1 MITPTQKIW
10 RYISVFV
17 FTFVFAYSAAF
28 GQISVTATAGTTGP
42 TVYTTLGAA
51 FTAINAGTHQG
62 VINISVT
69 ANTTETAMC
78 QLNASGTGSASYS
91 SVLIKPSIGAT
102 PVISGAVANFPV
114 IALLGSSITI
124 DGSNTVGGTTR
135 NLTVK
140 NTSTTNPNVVGIFS
154 SGTAPA
160 HDITVANCILQNGSV
175 TSTYAWAVVFD
186 DVANVGLGG
195 YFNNVNVQNNSIRK
209 TSYGITVVGVA
220 GSGTGSNVNITGND
234 LNSTGAN
241 TIDQV
246 GIYTQDVNL
255 NGGGISSNNIG
266 NFSSSSAGQKS
277 AIWLATNTSNV
288 TVASNNISGVNAT
301 DDFITTTFAL
311 GILVTPGVT
320 TSNITV
326 SGNTIAGVS
335 SDGTGASSGIYI
347 GGATGGVS
355 LNSNNISNIKNT
367 NTLGYG
373 SNGIRLTSTLTSAA
387 ITVYNNFIFD
397 VASYGYTPFIGSIVL
412 DDDGYGIAAASGGGY
427 GIYHNTV
434 DLTTDQTTGITAAMF
449 INGVTTAASMDIRDN
464 IFANNQTSNTR
475 YSIYCVNANTIFS
488 NINYNDYYSAGT
500 LGRIGGTNR
509 TTLAQIQTGFGGNLN
524 SITPYNPAFTS
535 TTDLHLTTAA
545 ANNVLAA
552 GTPISS
558 PSITTD
564 IDGNGRSTTAPT
576 IGADEIVSNNITY
589 TALTNTCSNGDVAL
603 NGVTITSGVG
613 VPTTGTTVPQIY
625 FKKGV
630 AGTWYHASG
639 TLASGTGTSGTWNFT
654 ITAATMGGVVGG
666 DVIYYYVIAQTT
678 GATVFASPSTGLVAT
693 DVNTVTTAP
702 TTPNSY
708 TVNAVSL
715 TGLALMQSA
724 CYSPVTATSAT
735 FAYTG
740 SAGTPNQYTLTW
752 SPAGPTNVSA
762 FTALPASPISV
773 SIPGGTAAN
782 TYTGTLTIK
791 NSTTGCT
798 NTYTLTLTIN
808 AAPVISGVLPLC
820 PGGSAMTL
828 TGTPTGGS
836 WSGGTAGTAT
846 ISAGGV
852 VTSGASG
859 TAIVTY
865 TALTTACTDTALVTV
880 ITAPAAI
887 TGSTTVCIGGVIT
900 LNETTS
906 GGTWSSSLISRAT
919 VDATSG
925 AVYGVSAGAVTIS
938 YIMPSGCYVTYAM
951 TVGAAPA
958 PITGLSSV
966 CIGDQ
971 ITLSHPVST
980 GTWVSAPTAIATI
993 TTGGVVGGA
1002 GAGTAH
1008 ITYTLSPGCIA
1019 YKDVTVN
1026 ALPAAITVPSGVCA
1040 AGGTIT
1046 LTDASAPGTW
1056 STTGSTSIAT
1066 LTTSTGMVTG
1076 VSAGSITVTFT
1087 ETATGCRTT
1096 APVVVNALP
1105 APISGATTTVCSG
1118 GATIVL
1124 TDVSGPGVWS
1134 NSTTGA
1140 ATVNASTGIVYG
1152 VTAGTETITFTQSST
1167 SCYRTQVVTVIP
1179 IPSAIVGS
1187 GSVCASGGVTTLTD
1201 ATTPGT
1207 WSISTGPAATITASG
1222 VVTGINAGS
1231 ATVTYTA
1238 ANSCYV
1244 TIPITVNALPSAI
1257 TGTFAVCQ
1265 ASVTTLSSL
1274 PATGTWSVGSAAIA
1288 TVVGGGGF
1296 RGVSPG
1302 TTTVTYTLPT
1312 TCRVTA
1318 SLTVNEIP
1326 ATIEGATAV
1335 CLNGITTLS
1344 NSVSGGTWSSSTLSV
1359 ATVEATTGIVHGV
1372 AVGATTISYTT
1383 GTNGCYALLPMS
1395 VTTIVTPTVALN
1407 VNPGTTVCEDTLV
1420 TYTPTIVNGGAA
1432 PLYVWSVNNVI
1443 LSGTPTYSYHP
1454 HDGDIVRLWILSSYD
1469 CASPDTASA
1478 WVSMTVHPIVTP
1490 ALSLSTGMGDT
1501 VCNTTLTTLYPIP
1514 VNGGTAPIYQW
1525 TVNGVPSGVSASY
1538 TYAPSNG
1545 DVINCVMTSNAFC
1558 RTANTAASSKVLTVS
1573 PLITP
1578 AVNINSLSGYTIC
1591 EGYPDVMTTS
1601 MYGGG
1606 TAPTYQWAVNGTNA
1620 GTGAGFTYTPVNGDV
1635 VTVTMTSNFPCVT
1648 TPTAT
1653 SNIAL
1658 TVLPITQPVGVIS
1671 AQPGYIIPAG
1681 VNDTFT
1687 CTIVSGGG
1695 VAPTYQWYI
1704 NNVPQPGATSSV
1716 FIAAFLHS
1724 GDSVNC
1730 EVVNTDQCSG
1740 VSVFSYLHI
1749 TVGENVGIHDLS
1761 GQGSNVLLLPNPTTG
1776 SFRVKGNVA
1785 GMVSGMIDVQVTD
1798 MLGKAVYMGKAG
1810 VQNGVVDQELTLGDN
1825 LTNGTYLLTI
1835 RNGEEQHT
1843 MHFTLQR

>member
-17 FTFVFAYSAAF
+17 FTFVFACSAAF

-51 FTAINAGTHQG
+51 ITAINAGTHQG

-69 ANTTETAMC
+69 ANTTESTQAV
-78 QLNASGTGSASYS
+78 LNSSGTGSCSYQS
-91 SVLIKPSIGAT
+91 IRIKPAASAT
-102 PVISGAVANFPV
+102 PTISGTIASFSILKLNGADSV
-114 IALLGSSITI
+114 II
-124 DGSNTVGGTTR
+124 DGSNTAGGTSRDLTIQNLSTAGSETVIWIASNSADGANNNIIKNCIIR
-135 NLTVK
+135 GGSSDNTIGGIVAGDGVTIGDPATAANSNNTLQNNLFTLTQNGFYLNGYASGTYDVNWTITGNTFSSNGARGLLTQNTTNLTISN
-140 NTSTTNPNVVGIFS
+140 NTVTNLTSSLFAVNTGMYITGIV
-154 SGTAPA
+154 SGGN
-160 HDITVANCILQNGSV
+160 IYGNNI
-175 TSTYAWAVVFD
+175 
-186 DVANVGLGG
+186 
-195 YFNNVNVQNNSIRK
+195 NNVNN
-209 TSYGITVVGVA
+209 TAALYGCNGLWLGA
-220 GSGTGSNVNITGND
+220 DN
-234 LNSTGAN
+234 TGAN
-241 TIDQV
+241 LNVYNNIIYNVWSTSGYTLGTTYADNGYGILIDF
-246 GIYTQDVNL
+246 
-255 NGGGISSNNIG
+255 GGGYNLYN
-266 NFSSSSAGQKS
+266 
-277 AIWLATNTSNV
+277 
-288 TVASNNISGVNAT
+288 
-301 DDFITTTFAL
+301 
-311 GILVTPGVT
+311 
-320 TSNITV
+320 
-326 SGNTIAGVS
+326 NTINLIN
-335 SDGTGASSGIYI
+335 TTSSGIPSCI
-347 GGATGGVS
+347 NV
-355 LNSNNISNIKNT
+355 NS
-367 NTLGYG
+367 
-373 SNGIRLTSTLTSAA
+373 A
-387 ITVYNNFIFD
+387 V
-397 VASYGYTPFIGSIVL
+397 
-412 DDDGYGIAAASGGGY
+412 
-427 GIYHNTV
+427 
-434 DLTTDQTTGITAAMF
+434 
-449 INGVTTAASMDIRDN
+449 TAASAINLKDN
-464 IFANNQTSNTR
+464 LIINSQSSGGTR
-475 YSIYCVNANTIFS
+475 YGLYCSATSSVFAS
-488 NINYNDYYSAGT
+488 INYNDYYSVSNR
-500 LGRIGGTNR
+500 LGNIGGTTRNS
-509 TTLAQIQTGFGGNLN
+509 LAAMITGFGGNAN
-524 SITPYNPAFTS
+524 SINVNPTFVS
-535 TTDLHLTTAA
+535 TTDMHLQNIA
-545 ANNVLAA
+545 ANTPLAV
-552 GTPISS
+552 GTPIAT

-564 IDGNGRSTTAPT
+564 IDGDARSTTAPT
-576 IGADEIVSNNITY
+576 IGADELISNNITY

-715 TGLALMQSA
+715 TGLALTQSA

-906 GGTWSSSLISRAT
+906 GGSWSSGLISRAT

-1140 ATVNASTGIVYG
+1140 ATVNSGTGVVYG
-1152 VTAGTETITFTQSST
+1152 VSAGTETITFTQSST
-1167 SCYRTQVVTVIP
+1167 GCYRTQVVTVIP

-1222 VVTGINAGS
+1222 VVTGINAGA

-1501 VCNTTLTTLYPIP
+1501 VCNTTLTTLYPVP

-1558 RTANTAASSKVLTVS
+1558 RTANTATSSKVLTVS

-1606 TAPTYQWAVNGTNA
+1606 TVPTYQWAVNGTNS
-1620 GTGAGFTYTPVNGDV
+1620 GTGAGFTYTPANGDV

-1785 GMVSGMIDVQVTD
+1785 GMVSGIIDVQVTD
-1798 MLGKAVYMGKAG
+1798 MLGKAIYMGKAS

-1825 LTNGTYLLTI
+1825 LANGTYLLTI